1 MIPTWMMDSIQSQMI
16 GGETAKYPVPWQV
29 HVKEEFNTMIFP
41 GIYKKVAGYL
51 CGGTILNKNTVLT
64 AATLVYTEEK
74 KSFFVVPGVTNI
86 DDNVK
91 FQLQAPI
98 TVVKHQNIS
107 FLYIS

>member
-1 MIPTWMMDSIQSQMI
+1 MAMD
-16 GGETAKYPVPWQV
+16 PVPWHV
-29 HVKEEFNTMIFP
+29 HVKEYYFDAWHGEHFKNL
-41 GIYKKVAGYL
+41 G
-51 CGGTILNKNTVLT
+51 GGTILNKNTVLT
-64 AATLVYTEEK
+64 AASLVYTEEK

-91 FQLQAPI
+91 FQLQAPF